1 MAKFC
6 LVAGVR
12 VPSVFRFQR
21 FRSSSVLQ
29 VLPALFLLLAARPT
43 QAQTALTINT
53 HWADGAKCTCTI
65 TIKQMNSNGTTTSV
79 FQGVTDDTGHLSGS
93 ASLQVQG
100 VYSISIASNSYGIPL
115 FSLPFSTGLVAA
127 LPLKSATLNLVFSRP
142 SLNGQPI
149 PCCTA
154 PANYTPPTLAAGT
167 SVQFGI

>member
-1 MAKFC
+1 MAKFS

-12 VPSVFRFQR
+12 VPSVFRIQR
-21 FRSSSVLQ
+21 FRCSSMLRALAVLF
-29 VLPALFLLLAARPT
+29 VLLAARPA
-43 QAQTALTINT
+43 QAQTALSINT

-65 TIKQMNSNGTTTSV
+65 TIKQMNSNGTTTTV

-93 ASLQVQG
+93 SNLQVQG
-100 VYSISIASNSYGIPL
+100 VYSIGIVSNSYGIPL

-149 PCCTA
+149 PCCTV
-154 PANYTPPTLAAGT
+154 PANYTPPALVAGS

>member
-1 MAKFC
+1 MAKSC

-12 VPSVFRFQR
+12 VSSVFITQR
-21 FRSSSVLQ
+21 FRCSSMLRA
-29 VLPALFLLLAARPT
+29 LPALLVLLAAWPAH
-43 QAQTALTINT
+43 AQTALSINT
-53 HWADGAKCTCTI
+53 HWADGAKCTCTV
-65 TIKQMNSNGTTTSV
+65 TIKQMNSNGTTTTA
-79 FQGVTDDTGHLSGS
+79 FQGVTDDTGHLGGS
-93 ASLQVQG
+93 ANLQVQG